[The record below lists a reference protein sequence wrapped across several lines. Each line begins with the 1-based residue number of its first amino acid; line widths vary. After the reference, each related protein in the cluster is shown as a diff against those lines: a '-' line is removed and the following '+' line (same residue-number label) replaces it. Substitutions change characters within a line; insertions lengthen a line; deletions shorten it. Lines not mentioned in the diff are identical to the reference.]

1 MNPIFS
7 NCGVFQ
13 SEAPLPM
20 SDAKIAKLATIHE
33 WAELSVTEAELTW
46 EDAHRLISELGAG
59 WRLPLISELLDAYQ
73 NGLPNGEEPFLP
85 CAYWSASHDNLGL
98 NPETEKWDV
107 DKLSIVTLDF
117 STGAEAVCD
126 IDAINPQGTRW
137 NMRRARAVRTYVVAV
152 EVALPLEE
160 AA

>member
-1 MNPIFS
+1 MVQNQPDWWPPFS
-7 NCGVFQ
+7 RNRWL
-13 SEAPLPM
+13 PL
-20 SDAKIAKLATIHE
+20 LQNRWYT
-33 WAELSVTEAELTW
+33 LLRNTQ
-46 EDAHRLISELGAG
+46 LGAG

-107 DKLSIVTLDF
+107 DKLSIVTMDF